1 MCGNCRCGR
10 SHKRSVR
17 RRTCGPG
24 CRRVDGILRS
34 SRKECYRGAVPWI
47 VMSSRVLSES
57 FILGVRE
64 KRGQMGGDAD
74 GATGVR
80 DRPKPTHAASWPGED
95 ARRSIATNPGL
106 RLDWGG
112 WRGRMQAVLH

>member
-1 MCGNCRCGR
+1 MDSDEFASAERIFH
-10 SHKRSVR
+10 S
-17 RRTCGPG
+17 
-24 CRRVDGILRS
+24 
-34 SRKECYRGAVPWI
+34 RGA
-47 VMSSRVLSES
+47 
-57 FILGVRE
+57 RE
-64 KRGQMGGDAD
+64 KGSNGGDAD